1 MGGLFGGKGIFVALT
16 YKCNAVCKKCMTR
29 CHKNRNSDM
38 PASLLKVLFTRLK
51 DSVFNGVVSV
61 GSGEPLLYDR
71 LEYFI
76 SSILSINSNISL
88 RILSNGAKFHKGLPE
103 NFFSSRIKWGITL
116 DAFTQENL
124 SGFQY
129 GIDIERVKDNI
140 RGVAAEHGAECMYLN
155 YTLNSK
161 NYHELPE
168 FCRFAAGLGVSE
180 LYATELKIYEGFEE
194 RLESFRLPRNDEVC
208 AVLHEAEEILRS
220 AGISDRGIHIYSPPV
235 KFACFRRGRAYP
247 VIDVDGSVS
256 LCSGREDIYAGNIAD
271 DNIAAAWEE
280 MSRTVNP
287 SEFCVMCHSSRL
299 KNGSYTL
306 PGVIDASEVSRQ
318 IFPS

>member
-1 MGGLFGGKGIFVALT
+1 MSGLFVGKGIFVALT

-29 CHKNRNSDM
+29 CHKNRNAEM
-38 PASLLKVLFTRLK
+38 PESLLKVLFTRLR
-51 DSVFNGVVSV
+51 DSGFQGVVSV
-61 GSGEPLLYDR
+61 GSGEPLLYGR
-71 LEYFI
+71 LGYFI

-88 RILSNGAKFHKGLPE
+88 RILSNGANFHKDLPQ
-103 NFFSSRIKWGITL
+103 NFFDNRIKWGITL

-129 GIDIERVKDNI
+129 GIDIERVKDNV
-140 RGVAAEHGAECMYLN
+140 RGVVAGHGPECMYLN

-168 FCRFAAGLGVSE
+168 FCRFAAELGVRE
-180 LYATELKIYEGFEE
+180 VYATELKVYEGFEE
-194 RLESFRLPRNDEVC
+194 RLESFRLPRNDEVL
-208 AVLHEAEEILRS
+208 AVLRESEGVLRS
-220 AGISDRGIHIYSPPV
+220 AEISDRGIQIYSPPV
-235 KFACFRRGRAYP
+235 KFACFMRGRAYP

-271 DNIAAAWEE
+271 DNIAVAWEE
-280 MSRTVNP
+280 MCRAVNP
-287 SEFCVMCHSSRL
+287 SEFCRMCHSSRL

-306 PGVIDASEVSRQ
+306 PGVIDASEVRRQ